1 MVLLRLTYTNIILR
15 NQWKILA
22 ETTKKLSFL
31 ICRDGNSICLI
42 LFLKLLRSDEGQI
55 YSD

>member
-1 MVLLRLTYTNIILR
+1 MENSCR
-15 NQWKILA
+15 NN
-22 ETTKKLSFL
+22 EKLSFL